1 MEKNI
6 NKKRKRTE
14 ENENKWINYQLETIM
29 TFVPIEVKYEES
41 LNDLLNNGKIEE
53 IITKNNIEPE
63 IDYKFLLKNIKDSNK
78 YNYLK
83 EALTSEYYKKLFIS
97 EIQINPFTIILSVFN
112 EIIKKNETEVNKI
125 LKNIKFIGYNLP
137 LIYGIE
143 RVRINYYLWLIKTRI
158 KYEEFFAKVL
168 SKFSIYLQFLNS
180 LNHIDKCDQKE
191 IDIIFYQFILE
202 IIEVIFP
209 SDINLTLIPTIYN
222 KLNPDYIELKNT
234 KNGTFIEDTNDLY
247 DNYVQKIN
255 NEKYLVSNG
264 IDKTIINEKD
274 YNIKKLAIDI
284 NNYPKYPLS
293 LLLYRNESINY
304 YYSHNKSY
312 IERESKVLFD
322 SFKEYYF
329 EFIKSENLK
338 SIFSQPE
345 YKYAEEFLN
354 NYNYKKILLNEKYV
368 KFIPFYNEIYAGF
381 TNKDILLTLISAYP
395 SIVKMFPNKLDK
407 DKQIDIKNFCFLMSI
422 GEKFLTLLHE
432 QSIHFIYGYL
442 YHLTYIKNI
451 YQSPKNE
458 KKKKKKEDESEDE
471 FEDGG
476 YYFEKQLFGSKIKE
490 LTITNVIAL
499 FDGVSTMKTNKEF
512 RNIFNADFNKKNL
525 MNMIKN
531 SKGFLKI
538 FLENFPINFDYILE
552 MIKKLK
558 NCYINTKGTTE
569 PFIERSSIYINFDY
583 IKFRNSKKYKE

>member
-6 NKKRKRTE
+6 NKKRKRNE
-14 ENENKWINYQLETIM
+14 ENENNWINYQLNIKTIM

-53 IITKNNIEPE
+53 IITKNNINPE
-63 IDYKFLLKNIKDSNK
+63 IDYKFLLKNFKESNK

-83 EALTSEYYKKLFIS
+83 EALTSEYYKKLFIN
-97 EIQINPFTIILSVFN
+97 EIQINPFTIILSLFN
-112 EIIKKNETEVNKI
+112 EIINKNENEVNKI

-143 RVRINYYLWLIKTRI
+143 RVRINYYLWLLKTRI

-209 SDINLTLIPTIYN
+209 SNINLTYIPTIYN
-222 KLNPDYIELKNT
+222 KFNPDYIELKNIE
-234 KNGTFIEDTNDLY
+234 NGTFIKDTNDLY

-264 IDKTIINEKD
+264 IDKIIINEKD

-304 YYSHNKSY
+304 YYSHNKTY
-312 IERESKVLFD
+312 IERESRELFD
-322 SFKEYYF
+322 SFKDYFF
-329 EFIKSENLK
+329 EFIKSENIK

-345 YKYAEEFLN
+345 YEYAEEFLN

-395 SIVKMFPNKLDK
+395 SIIKRFPNKLDE

-422 GEKFLTLLHE
+422 GEKFLTLIYK
-432 QSIHFIYGYL
+432 QFHFIYGYL

-451 YQSPKNE
+451 YQFPKKE
-458 KKKKKKEDESEDE
+458 KEKKEDESED
-471 FEDGG
+471 DG
-476 YYFEKQLFGSKIKE
+476 YYFEKQLFGTKIKE

-499 FDGVSTMKTNKEF
+499 FDGVSTMKTNEEF

-525 MNMIKN
+525 KNMIKN

-538 FLENFPINFDYILE
+538 FLEKFPINFDYILE
-552 MIKKLK
+552 KIKELK
-558 NCYINTKGTTE
+558 KE
-569 PFIERSSIYINFDY
+569 PFLERSLTDFGFGCVG
-583 IKFRNSKKYKE
+583 FRNSKNI